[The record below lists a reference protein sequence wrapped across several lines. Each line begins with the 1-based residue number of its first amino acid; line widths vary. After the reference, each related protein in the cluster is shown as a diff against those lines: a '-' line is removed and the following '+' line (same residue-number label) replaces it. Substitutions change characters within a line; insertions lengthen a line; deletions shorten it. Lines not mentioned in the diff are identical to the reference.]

1 MLMKNVMLILF
12 LANANTLLAQEND
25 TVKVEKPAG
34 VPVVSYSSPKEYT
47 IAGIEV
53 TGCKDYDDFVLI
65 GFSGLSVGDVISVP
79 GSQITDAVKRYW
91 KHGLFSDVKI
101 SASRIEDDKIWLEI
115 HLKQRSRVSQVNYN
129 GIKKSE
135 REDLESRLQL
145 KKGHQITPN
154 LADRAK
160 LVIQKYFEGKG
171 FKNVDVEINQTD
183 DLSHEGQV
191 IVDVNIDKNEKVKIR
206 KISFRGNEALTD
218 SELKKAMKKT
228 NEKFNLLRDFK
239 SSLLEIFSTK
249 KFTAEEYEKDKKNI
263 ISKYNEMG
271 YRDAVLTADTIR
283 NVNDKTVDI
292 DIRIEEGRKYYL
304 KGITFVGN
312 THYSTDF
319 LTGVLNMKAGEVYNQ
334 KKLNERLISDDD
346 ALSNVYYNNGYLF
359 FSTDPIETD
368 VSNDSIAL
376 EIRIQEGP
384 QAVINRIIINGNE
397 RLYEDVVRREL
408 YTKPGMMFSREDLM
422 RSVRELAQ
430 SGHFDPERLVPQPL
444 PNAENGTVDIKYD
457 LVSKANDQIE
467 FSAGWGQTGLI
478 GKLSLKFTNFSM
490 KNLLN
495 PNSYK
500 GIIPQGEGQTLTL
513 SGETNGRYYQAYSI
527 AFMDPWFGK
536 KRPNALSL
544 NAYFSR
550 QTGISQRYYDR
561 NYYQNSFEQSFDPD
575 QSFMSLGGSVG
586 YGKRLNWP
594 DNYFQFSATL
604 NYQMYIMKNWNS
616 FLAKNGN
623 SHNINLELRLQRNSI
638 DNPLYTRR
646 GSQLDL
652 SVALTPPYSLFDGK
666 DYAAMDDQDSRKF
679 KFVEYHKWK
688 FKAKFFSPLAPSSV
702 KRTPVLMTRVEYGFV
717 GSYNKHKK
725 SPFETFYVGG
735 DGMSGY
741 SGTYGTETIALR
753 GYENGSIAGSDGPET
768 FGYAYSKLAM
778 ELRYPFLLE
787 PSSTIYGLVFLEAGN
802 AWKDMKSFNPFDLKR
817 SAGVGVRIF
826 LPMIG
831 LMGLDWGYGFDV
843 PNYGGKGKR
852 NGSKLSFVLG
862 QEF

>member
-115 HLKQRSRVSQVNYN
+115 HLEQRPRVSQVNYN

-228 NEKFNLLRDFK
+228 NEKFNLSRDFK
-239 SSLLEIFSTK
+239 SSLLEIFATK

-319 LTGVLNMKAGEVYNQ
+319 LTGVLNMKAGEELINGCSP
-334 KKLNERLISDDD
+334 LDCRSSRLICSTFHDI
-346 ALSNVYYNNGYLF
+346 LYYGNSFWEHLQHLIYLIAYGTIRQWTEMWEEYTF
-359 FSTDPIETD
+359 IKPRLMLNDEKGEKVCKAIEEYI
-368 VSNDSIAL
+368 IAL
-376 EIRIQEGP
+376 
-384 QAVINRIIINGNE
+384 
-397 RLYEDVVRREL
+397 
-408 YTKPGMMFSREDLM
+408 KS
-422 RSVRELAQ
+422 
-430 SGHFDPERLVPQPL
+430 
-444 PNAENGTVDIKYD
+444 
-457 LVSKANDQIE
+457 
-467 FSAGWGQTGLI
+467 
-478 GKLSLKFTNFSM
+478 
-490 KNLLN
+490 
-495 PNSYK
+495 NS
-500 GIIPQGEGQTLTL
+500 
-513 SGETNGRYYQAYSI
+513 
-527 AFMDPWFGK
+527 
-536 KRPNALSL
+536 
-544 NAYFSR
+544 
-550 QTGISQRYYDR
+550 
-561 NYYQNSFEQSFDPD
+561 
-575 QSFMSLGGSVG
+575 
-586 YGKRLNWP
+586 
-594 DNYFQFSATL
+594 
-604 NYQMYIMKNWNS
+604 
-616 FLAKNGN
+616 
-623 SHNINLELRLQRNSI
+623 
-638 DNPLYTRR
+638 
-646 GSQLDL
+646 
-652 SVALTPPYSLFDGK
+652 
-666 DYAAMDDQDSRKF
+666 
-679 KFVEYHKWK
+679 
-688 FKAKFFSPLAPSSV
+688 
-702 KRTPVLMTRVEYGFV
+702 
-717 GSYNKHKK
+717 
-725 SPFETFYVGG
+725 
-735 DGMSGY
+735 
-741 SGTYGTETIALR
+741 
-753 GYENGSIAGSDGPET
+753 
-768 FGYAYSKLAM
+768 
-778 ELRYPFLLE
+778 
-787 PSSTIYGLVFLEAGN
+787 
-802 AWKDMKSFNPFDLKR
+802 
-817 SAGVGVRIF
+817 
-826 LPMIG
+826 
-831 LMGLDWGYGFDV
+831 
-843 PNYGGKGKR
+843 
-852 NGSKLSFVLG
+852 
-862 QEF
+862 